1 MEAADNVVQ
10 AYDLNMQVPETP
22 DPSKHDTNPYNQLS
36 LPSNPVEQ
44 ARFKLNKGTKRRA
57 SQSTGWNH
65 GSIMKYQG
73 VGLESTPTR
82 SVSPRTC
89 TSLFNGREGSAS
101 NQQSSQI
108 VDLENPGAARQNDR
122 GATSNPTRRYTGIL
136 EDSSATPGLQFTKIR
151 ELFHTV
157 INESLRMGGRPD
169 STIAEDTEFGETIE
183 VRSRSS
189 NSDVNVKTVE
199 WSVEKAV
206 PHEIFVD
213 ERDLAKL
220 ISVVFLNAVK
230 FTENGKIIL
239 SARLSTNSSCIIINI
254 RDTGPGIPKAF
265 MPYLFKPF
273 AREDD
278 SITRQNEGLGL
289 GLLVAKGLARKIG
302 GDLKCLRSDTE
313 GPHQGS
319 EFEIQVP
326 LALSNMANG
335 HRTPRFTSAPLLV
348 NNLSRTPIAES
359 PADQEPWDNNIPS
372 KNSGNTTI
380 GKHYKAASPRL
391 TASPSRLGSFDHTHN
406 HSTHRTPLKKA
417 PTFDRNL
424 AKRHPLNIL
433 VAEDNRINR
442 KLLVSM
448 LSKLGY
454 TTVHEAFDGA
464 EAVRLMTADFAERN
478 TQGIDV
484 ILMDLW
490 MPNMDGYEATERIL
504 EMQDQR
510 LDGHDGE
517 DEDNRWRD
525 SSRPK
530 ILAVTADVT
539 EAAINRAKEV
549 GMVGIMTKPYKMTD
563 LEKLLVEH
571 CIIAG

>member
-1 MEAADNVVQ
+1 MQ

-22 DPSKHDTNPYNQLS
+22 DASKHD
-36 LPSNPVEQ
+36 SNP
-44 ARFKLNKGTKRRA
+44 FNKLPFSSNSVNHTKVSLNRGTKRRM
-57 SQSTGWNH
+57 SQTIDWEN
-65 GSIMKYQG
+65 GSIKKYQG

-82 SVSPRTC
+82 SVSPRTSVNISKSGGYR
-89 TSLFNGREGSAS
+89 TINER
-101 NQQSSQI
+101 SSQTE
-108 VDLENPGAARQNDR
+108 DLEILEATRQHDY
-122 GATSNPTRRYTGIL
+122 GITSNSHRRPTDVL
-136 EDSSATPGLQFTKIR
+136 EDSSTTPSLQFTKIR

-157 INESLRMGGRPD
+157 VNESLRMGGRPD
-169 STIAEDTEFGETIE
+169 STIAEDTESGETIE

-189 NSDVNVKTVE
+189 NSNISVKTVE
-199 WSVEKAV
+199 WSVDRAV
-206 PHEIFVD
+206 PDEIFVD

-230 FTENGKIIL
+230 FTENGKINL
-239 SARLSTNSSCIIINI
+239 TARLNPNSSQIIINA
-254 RDTGPGIPKAF
+254 RDTGLGIPKAF

-273 AREDD
+273 SREDD

-302 GDLKCLRSDTE
+302 GDLLCLRSDTE
-313 GPHQGS
+313 GPHRGS
-319 EFEIQVP
+319 EFEIQIP

-335 HRTPRFTSAPLLV
+335 QCMSRFTPTPLFPRDT
-348 NNLSRTPIAES
+348 SRTLSKEI
-359 PADQEPWDNNIPS
+359 PADQEQWHNKVPSNNGGKS
-372 KNSGNTTI
+372 TT
-380 GKHYKAASPRL
+380 GTYFKTASPLL
-391 TASPSRLGSFDHTHN
+391 TASPLRYGGSLDRTQSP
-406 HSTHRTPLKKA
+406 STRRTSSKKP

-424 AKRHPLNIL
+424 ARKHPLNIL

-454 TTVHEAFDGA
+454 TSVHEAFDGA
-464 EAVRLMTADFAERN
+464 EAVRLMTTNLAERN
-478 TQGIDV
+478 RQEIDV

-504 EMQDQR
+504 AMQDHR
-510 LDGHDGE
+510 LEGNDGE
-517 DEDNRWRD
+517 DGDHRWRD
-525 SSRPK
+525 SGRPK
-530 ILAVTADVT
+530 ILAVTADAT
-539 EAAINRAKEV
+539 KAALGRAKEV

-571 CIIAG
+571 CIISA